1 MSYSGE
7 LWPSELP
14 GRICMDQLTLDVTD
28 VPEILPDDEAVFI
41 GRSGKYRLTAED
53 MAEKA
58 GTITNEILSRLGSR
72 LHRVVI

>member
-1 MSYSGE
+1 
-7 LWPSELP
+7 
-14 GRICMDQLTLDVTD
+14 MDQLTLDVTD

-41 GRSGKYRLTAED
+41 GKSGRFRLTAED

-72 LHRVVI
+72 LHRTAV